1 MDRAAWRIGILHYSG
16 PPVVGGVEITMD
28 HHARELTR
36 LGRQVHIVA
45 GRGEPFHPQVRFH
58 LIPRMDSRHPE
69 VLAVNRELAQGQ
81 VTQAYHRLEEALVQE
96 LSPLLASLDVCI
108 VHNAM
113 TLHKNL
119 ALTGALH
126 RLNQAGR
133 ARFIAWA
140 HDFAWLDQLYIPE
153 LHPGYPWE
161 LLRTP
166 WPGVAYVVVSE
177 HRREMLAQLLQLP
190 QEAIRVITPGVDV
203 FGFLKLE
210 PLTRRLVE
218 GLDLLK
224 AEPLMLLPAR
234 VTRRKNI
241 QLAIRITAALRV
253 HLPRATLVVTGPPGP
268 HNPTNLAYLDSLR
281 RLRQELGVEER
292 VHFLYEQGRL
302 WGDGESGDG
311 GNSGEDPATPLLL
324 PDPVVA
330 DFYRLADLLL
340 FPSQREGFGMPILEA
355 GLVRLPI
362 FASRIPPF
370 QESAGEL
377 AHLFDLADPP
387 ARIAQ
392 EMADFLAQD
401 PAYRLRRR
409 VLRRFTWRGI
419 VETQILPLIQEVIA
433 HEA

>member
-1 MDRAAWRIGILHYSG
+1 MAQPAWTIGILHYSG

-28 HHARELTR
+28 HHARELSR
-36 LGRQVHIVA
+36 LGHQVHIIA
-45 GRGEPFHPQVRFH
+45 GRGEPFHPRVHFH
-58 LIPRMDSRHPE
+58 RIPRMDSRHPD

-81 VTQAYHRLEEALVQE
+81 VTERYHRLEEALVQE
-96 LSPLLASLDVCI
+96 LRPLLASLDVCI

-126 RLNQAGR
+126 RLNQAGVT
-133 ARFIAWA
+133 RFIAWA

-166 WPGVAYVVVSE
+166 WPGVAYVVVSQ
-177 HRREMLAQLLQLP
+177 HRRGMLAQLLDLP
-190 QEAIRVITPGVDV
+190 RDAIRVVTPGVDA

-210 PLTRRLVE
+210 PLTQRLVE
-218 GLDLLK
+218 GLDLLQ

-241 QLAIRITAALRV
+241 QLAIRITAALRE
-253 HLPRATLVVTGPPGP
+253 HLPQATLVITGPPGP

-281 RLRQELGVEER
+281 RLRRELGVEAR
-292 VHFLYEQGRL
+292 VHFLYEQGHLR
-302 WGDGESGDG
+302 DDG
-311 GNSGEDPATPLLL
+311 GDPAAPLLL

-340 FPSQREGFGMPILEA
+340 FPSQREGFGMPVLEA

-377 AHLFDLADPP
+377 AHLFDLEESP

-419 VETQILPLIQEVIA
+419 VETQILPLIQEVIQHA
-433 HEA
+433 